1 MDPITVIL
9 LTLGIA
15 GAGVGAI
22 NFTIRNLLY
31 ICKPSEVLIFAGPK
45 QTRKKLP
52 NGQPKGY
59 RIVKGGRTFRA
70 PLYEKAFRMDLTN
83 TIIELK
89 ISNAYSK
96 GGIPL
101 NVEGIANIK
110 VAGEEP
116 TIDNA
121 IERLL
126 GKTPKEIEKIAQE
139 TLEGNLRGV
148 LASLTPQQVNE
159 DKIAFA
165 KSLLEEAE
173 EDLQKLGLTLDN
185 LQIQTISDSANYL
198 RNLGR
203 KQRADLSRDARIAE
217 AETRAESRI
226 KAAENKR
233 KTELRQLEAEI
244 EIARA
249 DAERRIQ
256 NALTQREAVIA
267 EARGEIEAEVAR
279 TEAAVAVQQARMKQV
294 EQQLQADVIAPAAA
308 QMQQALA
315 VAQGEAAKIIEDGKA
330 QAEGIKALAQSWA
343 AAGPNAR
350 NIFLYQKLETLL
362 TTLANTVPDVEVER
376 VTFINAQDGNLA
388 AQLALFMEQLRQTS
402 GLDVAGAVEGLARGK
417 SRRPAMPKSAT
428 SANPLADLPLPDA
441 KPLTSTPQ
449 PNPFSSPVPSPVP
462 SPPSTPFAPLESGLA
477 DFETELVDNLHDQVQ
492 GFLDKLA
499 DRGLSSGEAKKLL
512 KQVVQGNEKFQRQ
525 LKRALAAGGQEAI
538 EEIFRHP
545 LVRISSAAIEGW
557 LQEES

>member
-1 MDPITVIL
+1 MDPITVII

-31 ICKPSEVLIFAGPK
+31 ICKPSEVLIYAGPK
-45 QTRKKLP
+45 QYRKKLP

-70 PLYEKAFRMDLTN
+70 PLYERAFRMDLTN

-89 ISNAYSK
+89 ITNAYSK

-101 NVEGIANIK
+101 AVEGIANIK

-185 LQIQTISDSANYL
+185 LQIQNISDNVHYL
-198 RNLGR
+198 NSIGR
-203 KQRADLSRDARIAE
+203 KQQAELKRDARIAKAE
-217 AETRAESRI
+217 AEAESRM
-226 KAAENKR
+226 KSAENKR
-233 KTELRQLEAEI
+233 KTSLRQIEAEI

-249 DAERRIQ
+249 DASRRIQ

-267 EARGEIEAEVAR
+267 ESRGQIEAEVAR
-279 TEAAVAVQQARMKQV
+279 TEAEVSVQQARMKQV
-294 EQQLQADVIAPAAA
+294 EQQLQADVIAPAEAW
-308 QMQQALA
+308 MQQALA
-315 VAQGEAAKIIEDGKA
+315 VAQGEAAKIVEDGKA
-330 QAEGIKALAQSWA
+330 QAEGIKALADSWA

-350 NIFLYQKLETLL
+350 NIFLYQKLEVLL
-362 TTLANTVPDVEVER
+362 ETLANTVPDVDVER
-376 VTFINAQDGNLA
+376 VTFVNARDGNLA

-402 GLDVAGAVEGLARGK
+402 GVDVAGAVEGLTRGK
-417 SRRPAMPKSAT
+417 TPRPVTPNPGRSAR
-428 SANPLADLPLPDA
+428 SLADLPLPDA
-441 KPLTSTPQ
+441 KPLTGQPQ
-449 PNPFSSPVPSPVP
+449 PNPFTTATVPGASSPSPETA
-462 SPPSTPFAPLESGLA
+462 S

-492 GFLDKLA
+492 NFLDKVA
-499 DRGLSSGEAKKLL
+499 ERGLSQSEAKQLL
-512 KQVVQGNEKFQRQ
+512 KQVVQSNEKFRRQ
-525 LKRALAAGGQEAI
+525 LKRALAAGGREAI
-538 EEIFRHP
+538 DEVFRHP
-545 LVRISSAAIEGW
+545 LIRISAAAIEGW
-557 LQEES
+557 LQEGL